1 MDVDRIFE
9 EVRKNSE
16 ELREQGKRIARIE
29 ARQES
34 FRNVI
39 ERLMNDLHEIRQ
51 KVTKTTIDIS
61 AIKIELK
68 WIIALVS
75 ALFIAV
81 FGVQIV
87 F

>member
-1 MDVDRIFE
+1 MDVERIFE

-34 FRNVI
+34 FRDMM
-39 ERLMNDLHEIRQ
+39 EGLTNDLHEIRQ

-61 AIKIELK
+61 AIKTELK

-81 FGVQIV
+81 FGVQIAL
-87 F
+87 